1 MYDDDFYSNLLNK
14 YSSTTTTQ
22 EQQTDFLGQE
32 TYRPQQD
39 FSNTGMSF
47 DSDQD
52 YSSTQNFTEQ
62 TSYEGHSQNVFEEPV
77 QETFEAPSLNA
88 PIIYKEQ
95 PAVNL
100 IKKRAKLILE
110 TRMKIVIA
118 VFMVI
123 VACLSFISIFN
134 FVEAN
139 RIQSTFADKQIE
151 INNLKQSITDSQAT
165 YTLVN
170 DDEYLKLWAESNEF
184 VDTNETNTIVVDIS
198 KFYEEEPAPEKIESN
213 WFNDVCEFLSSLFA

>member
-1 MYDDDFYSNLLNK
+1 MGGSLI
-14 YSSTTTTQ
+14 
-22 EQQTDFLGQE
+22 
-32 TYRPQQD
+32 
-39 FSNTGMSF
+39 
-47 DSDQD
+47 
-52 YSSTQNFTEQ
+52 Q
-62 TSYEGHSQNVFEEPV
+62 TSIFIAIYLH
-77 QETFEAPSLNA
+77 
-88 PIIYKEQ
+88 II
-95 PAVNL
+95 
-100 IKKRAKLILE
+100 
-110 TRMKIVIA
+110 KIV
-118 VFMVI
+118 
-123 VACLSFISIFN
+123 FN